1 VADGDV
7 IGESMALVAGALAQ
21 IRAGFD
27 MLLEVELA
35 PLTAPQ
41 ITAVIGELEVECRR
55 REAVDQRLIA
65 QVGERNIAGDYGATS
80 TLALLVD
87 LLRISPREAKARVA
101 RTRDMGPR
109 RVLSTGEVL
118 APILPLIAAAQRDGS
133 ISAEHA
139 SVISRA
145 IEAIPDRLAAQFTSL
160 VEATLVDQARH
171 LDPARVA
178 RAGQLLLARI
188 DQDGVE
194 PREEEPSAAAISGS
208 ATTVTARA
216 ARLDRPD
223 HQRRPTT
230 DPTPVA

>member
-1 VADGDV
+1 M

-101 RTRDMGPR
+101 RARDMGPR

-194 PREEEPSAAAISGS
+194 PREEE
-208 ATTVTARA
+208 
-216 ARLDRPD
+216 
-223 HQRRPTT
+223 HQRRR
-230 DPTPVA
+230 